1 MKYFGGIVMMMV
13 LLEGAAWAQ
22 GTSGQQGG
30 GGV

>member
-1 MKYFGGIVMMMV
+1 MKYLGGIMMMMV

-22 GTSGQQGG
+22 GFSGQQGG